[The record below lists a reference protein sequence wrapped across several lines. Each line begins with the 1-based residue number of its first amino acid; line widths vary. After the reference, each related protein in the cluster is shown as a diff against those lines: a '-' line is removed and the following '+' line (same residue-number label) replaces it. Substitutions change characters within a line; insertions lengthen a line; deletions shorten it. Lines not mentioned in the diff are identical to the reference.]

1 MTIPMQ
7 VLVVGGT
14 GTLGRQIAKTAID
27 AGHQV
32 RCMVRTPRK
41 AAFLQEWGCEI
52 VQGDLLDPETLDYA
66 LQGIDSLID
75 SATTSPEDPKSVYE
89 TDWDGKLNLYRAC
102 DRLGVKRVIFL
113 SLFGAEQHRNVPL
126 MDIKYCTERLLED
139 SSFEYTI
146 MQGVAFMQGLISQ
159 YAIPVLESQNVW
171 VSATPAEIAYMN
183 TQDMARFAVAALSR
197 PQTIRKTFPVVG
209 PKTWKA
215 QEVVDLCEKTC
226 GKSKPSKILKVSP
239 FLLEIGKALV
249 SFFEE
254 SLNVLDRLAFSDV
267 TGGGAI
273 LDAPMSE
280 SYEAFGL
287 DPSDT
292 STLEAYLREYYGII
306 MKRMRELDIDV
317 DKEEK
322 KRVPF

>member
-1 MTIPMQ
+1 MI
-7 VLVVGGT
+7 GGT

-52 VQGDLLDPETLDYA
+52 VQGDLLDIETLDYA

-75 SATTSPEDPKSVYE
+75 SATSRPEDPKSVYE
-89 TDWDGKLNLYRAC
+89 TDWEGKLNLYRAC
-102 DRLGVKRVIFL
+102 DRLGVKRVVFL
-113 SLFGAEQHRNVPL
+113 SLFAAEQHRNVPL
-126 MDIKYCTERLLED
+126 MDIKYCTEQLLAD
-139 SSFEYTI
+139 SSLDYTI
-146 MQGVAFMQGLISQ
+146 LQGVAFMQGLISQ

-171 VSATPAEIAYMN
+171 ISATPAEIAYMN
-183 TQDMARFAVAALSR
+183 TQDMARFAVAALGR
-197 PQTIRKTFPVVG
+197 PQTIRKSFPVVG
-209 PKTWKA
+209 PRAWKA
-215 QEVVDLCEKTC
+215 QEVVELCEKTC
-226 GKSKPSKILKVSP
+226 GKSKPSKVLEVSP
-239 FLLEIGKALV
+239 FLIETGKALV

-254 SLNVLDRLAFSDV
+254 SLNVLDRLSFSEV

-273 LDAPMSE
+273 LDSPMEE

-287 DPSDT
+287 DPAET
-292 STLEAYLREYYGII
+292 STLDSYLREYYAII
-306 MKRMRELDIDV
+306 MKRMSELDIDV